1 MSSLIYIRYKAIA
14 LPYYLSF
21 PSKKHYKL
29 RNSNILN
36 TSSRTHSYIEH
47 HIRFDITQ
55 IFITPRAPRNNKEK
69 VCHSITPQTR
79 SKIRHHS
86 KQPYTHPPYILICR
100 STLCY
105 TQPYQF
111 ALYIY
116 IFASEEPISLCIIH
130 PVVYIYIST
139 NKVYVCDRCSR

>member
-21 PSKKHYKL
+21 PGKKHYKL

-105 TQPYQF
+105 THRLHIL
-111 ALYIY
+111 AISIRSIYIY
-116 IFASEEPISLCIIH
+116 IRIGRTHQPLHH
-130 PVVYIYIST
+130 PSGRIYIYIYKQS
-139 NKVYVCDRCSR
+139 VCV

>member
-86 KQPYTHPPYILICR
+86 KQPYTHPSYILICR

-116 IFASEEPISLCIIH
+116 IYSLRKNPSAFASSIRS
-130 PVVYIYIST
+130 YIYIYKQS
-139 NKVYVCDRCSR
+139 VCVCDRCSR